1 MHHTFVLVEH
11 RPGGEMM
18 SHSNSLSVRLLVLVC
33 WHVVSVLGSPPLD
46 LLGVQPVII
55 FEFEF
60 WFDSSA

>member
-1 MHHTFVLVEH
+1 
-11 RPGGEMM
+11 M
-18 SHSNSLSVRLLVLVC
+18 SYSNSLSVRLLVFAC

-60 WFDSSA
+60 WFNSPA

>member
-1 MHHTFVLVEH
+1 
-11 RPGGEMM
+11 M
-18 SHSNSLSVRLLVLVC
+18 SYSNSLSVRLLVFAC

-60 WFDSSA
+60 WFDSST